1 MIPSTDTALLAA
13 AERIYVRAGL
23 KGLTMRRLAKQVRLT
38 PMAVYHHFQDKDALV
53 DAIAVAGFAR
63 LEASMAGARDLA
75 RPPIERIRLILHRY
89 AEFAEAEPA
98 VFGLMF
104 SRRNPGEERF
114 PEYFAEGKSPTFDLL
129 RAAVIE
135 AMRLGVFRPSDATEA
150 ALTLWSQVHG
160 LVVLRST
167 DYFARGKAFRGIVDR
182 SIDRLLDGMAS
193 PARVARSGRR

>member
-1 MIPSTDTALLAA
+1 MIRSTDTALLAA
-13 AERIYVRAGL
+13 AERIYARAGR
-23 KGLTMRRLAKQVRLT
+23 KGLTMRRLAKQVGLT

-63 LEASMAGARDLA
+63 LEASMADARDPA
-75 RPPIERIRLILHRY
+75 RGPVERLRLILHRY

-104 SRRNPGEERF
+104 SRRNPGGERF
-114 PEYFAEGKSPTFDLL
+114 PEYFAEGRSPSFDLL

-135 AMRLGVFRPSDATEA
+135 GMRLGALRPADATES

-160 LVVLRST
+160 LVVLRAT
-167 DYFARGKAFRGIVDR
+167 EYLEGGTAFGGIVDR
-182 SIDRLLDGMAS
+182 SIDRLLEGMAVG
-193 PARVARSGRR
+193 RTARSSRR